1 MARTPWVETSGSVL
15 EVWRDQQPTQ
25 RVVGKRCSPEL
36 SRTPMG
42 PSAGMRQMLQECA
55 RTPTHCPK
63 GVFRY
68 GSATEANQD
77 RDRWTVEA
85 IVAAQSRLQS
95 S

>member
-15 EVWRDQQPTQ
+15 EAWRDQQPTQ

-36 SRTPMG
+36 SGIPMD
-42 PSAGMRQMLQECA
+42 PSAGMRQMLRERA
-55 RTPTHCPK
+55 RTPTRCPE

-68 GSATEANQD
+68 SSAIEANQD

-85 IVAAQSRLQS
+85 IVAAQSKLQS